1 MKWSIPLGRVLGIRL
16 GIHATFFL
24 VIAWVAWLGWQYDG
38 FSASLWAVAMICLL
52 FVCVVLHEL
61 GHCAVALRFGI
72 GVDSITLLPIGGV
85 AAMKSIPEEPRQE
98 LLIAI
103 AGPLVN
109 VAILA
114 VLIPLKG
121 FPSWGDIAPIPGS
134 LSELVDSVIRA
145 NMILIFF
152 NLLPAF
158 PMDGGRVLRALL
170 AMVVTYARATAW
182 ASGIGRVV
190 AVLFVL
196 AGSAINP
203 FLVVIGVFVFI
214 GAGGE
219 NRMVQVKAA
228 MAGVPARRLMRPPP
242 TVLRPDEPLRTC
254 LERFHYDHESCFLVQ
269 DEMGLRGILPM
280 NAWRKGIQKDGLDAP
295 VGDHVV
301 RRFLTF
307 PPDVTLDAVIQEV
320 SAMQQEY
327 FPVLS
332 GGQVQ
337 GLLVWSDVRD
347 FVFKQSGRAGPPSV
361 GHAAGAAPARRRPRY
376 SIDLG

>member
-61 GHCAVALRFGI
+61 GHCAVAMRFGI
-72 GVDSITLLPIGGV
+72 GVDSITLLPVGGV
-85 AAMKSIPEEPRQE
+85 AAMKSMPEEPLRE

-109 VAILA
+109 VGILA

-121 FPSWGDIAPIPGS
+121 FPSWNNIVPIPGS
-134 LSELVDSVIRA
+134 LAELVDSVIRA

-152 NLLPAF
+152 NMLPAF

-170 AMVVTYARATAW
+170 AMVVPYPRATAW
-182 ASGIGRVV
+182 AAGIGRVV

-196 AGSAINP
+196 LGASINP

-242 TVLRPDEPLRTC
+242 PRIRPDEPLRTC
-254 LERFHYDHESCFLVQ
+254 LERFHYDDERFFLVQ
-269 DEMGLRGILPM
+269 DEQGLRGILPM
-280 NAWRKGIQKDGLDAP
+280 SAWRQGIQRAGLDAP
-295 VGDHVV
+295 AGDCMIG
-301 RRFLTF
+301 RFISF
-307 PPDVTLDAVIQEV
+307 PPDITLDAVIQEV
-320 SAMQQEY
+320 SALPQEV
-327 FPVLS
+327 FPVLA

-337 GLLVWSDVRD
+337 GVIVWADVRD
-347 FVFKQSGRAGPPSV
+347 FIFKTTGRGRPAAARPPAV
-361 GHAAGAAPARRRPRY
+361 AAYTRPRPF